1 MWWCKGPKRGI
12 HTQIFEKNIF
22 WDDIN
27 EFGSVFCEKCNKFKC
42 LSKADKERHVKILH
56 GGKRA
61 LNNDNKTSKRTRCTF
76 VKEDETICNLEFTT
90 YYKLRKHK
98 NEQNP
103 LHIEVNHRPLRW
115 N

>member
-12 HTQIFEKNIF
+12 HSQIFEKNIF

-103 LHIEVNHRPLRW
+103 PHIEVNHRPLRKK
-115 N
+115 